1 MQHPQSGQPHAKPH
15 TNPRAFWPLYVGA
28 MGVVFGDIGTSP
40 LYTLRECL
48 QVAGGATPANIMG
61 VLSLLCWSLMLVV
74 TVKYTAIILKA
85 DNRGEGG
92 ILALTALAYDQFAS
106 AGFQKLVL
114 MLGLLGA
121 ALFYGD
127 ALITPAISVLSAVE
141 GLKVVSPTLQP
152 WVQPLSLVV
161 LFLLFGAQAKGTGQM
176 GAWFGPVMLT
186 WFGVLAVFGLA
197 GIAANPT
204 ILAALNPLHALSF
217 IGYNPM
223 LALLVMGAV
232 ILAVTGAEA
241 LYADLG
247 HYGRRPIQWAWL
259 TCAGPCLLLNYFGQ
273 GALLLTTPEAIKNPF
288 YLLVPPALLWPTV
301 ALATAATVIASQAV
315 ISGAFSLTNQAMQ
328 LGYLPRMVVRHT
340 SQHHAGQIYLPH
352 VNWLLLAG
360 VVLLVLTFGTSSAL
374 AGAYG
379 IAVAGTMLT
388 TSLLGAIVLRR
399 RNGWPVAAVALFAA
413 VFVPL
418 DVAFLVANFHKIPE
432 GGWLPL
438 ALGLALWWLMHTW
451 LKGRKASQAMVQSH
465 NPLLEGFLHK
475 LDATLPH
482 VTRTAVF
489 MTSDLNHVPPA
500 LMYNLTHNGVW
511 HTQIIIMK
519 ISRARVP
526 RYPAAEKIRVH
537 HLPHG
542 VSTVQATYGFM
553 EQPNIPH
560 LLTQLPQH
568 GLEIRHPEHLS
579 YFLSTHTYV
588 PSAHKAL
595 NGWEERA
602 FLLMDKLAVNAVTFF
617 RLPRK
622 QVIELGN
629 HIEI

>member
-1 MQHPQSGQPHAKPH
+1 MQPSKSAHAKPH
-15 TNPRAFWPLYVGA
+15 AFWPLYVGA

-48 QVAGGATPANIMG
+48 LVAGGATQANILG

-106 AGFQKLVL
+106 PSFQKLVL
-114 MLGLLGA
+114 LVGLLGA

-141 GLKVVSPTLQP
+141 GLKVVNPGLEH

-161 LFLLFGAQAKGTGQM
+161 LFMLFGAQAKGTGQM
-176 GAWFGPVMLT
+176 GAWFGPVMLA
-186 WFGVLAVFGLA
+186 WFGVLAVFGVA
-197 GIAANPT
+197 GIAGNPT
-204 ILAALNPLHALSF
+204 ILTALNPLHAVSF
-217 IGYNPM
+217 IWHNPWLAM
-223 LALLVMGAV
+223 LTMGAV

-247 HYGRRPIQWAWL
+247 HYGRKPIQWAWL
-259 TCAGPCLLLNYFGQ
+259 TCAGPCLLINYFGQ
-273 GALLLTTPEAIKNPF
+273 GALLLNTPDALSNPF
-288 YLLVPPALLWPTV
+288 YLLVPSALLWPTV

-315 ISGAFSLTNQAMQ
+315 ISGAFSLTNQAIQ

-352 VNWLLLAG
+352 VNWLLLLG
-360 VVLLVLTFGTSSAL
+360 VVVLVLTFGTSSAL

-388 TSLLGAIVLRR
+388 TNLLGAVVLRR
-399 RNGWPVAAVALFAA
+399 RNGWPVAGVILFAA

-418 DVAFLVANFHKIPE
+418 DAVFLLANLPKVPE

-438 ALGLALWWLMHTW
+438 VLGLGLWWLMRTW
-451 LKGRKASQAMVQSH
+451 IKGRKASQAMLHAHS
-465 NPLLEGFLHK
+465 PMLESFLKK

-482 VTRTAVF
+482 ITRTAVF
-489 MTSDLNHVPPA
+489 MTGDINHVPPA

-511 HTQIIIMK
+511 HTQVIIMK
-519 ISRARVP
+519 ISLTRVP
-526 RYPAAEKIRVH
+526 RCPTAEKIRVQH
-537 HLPHG
+537 FPHG

-553 EQPNIPH
+553 EQLNIPH

-617 RLPRK
+617 HLPRK